1 MLHPAMAQ
9 FGSRQVLQCL
19 QQMLQAKYQNLRSGW
34 RTMFATFSASSK
46 VPTERVANYA
56 FELVTLVYRSHFA
69 LVVRYGSFADLTRCI
84 TDFCQVN
91 KFQKISLQA
100 IEMVRGLVPKM
111 LECPECLLPQPAD
124 AEADANGKEGTRG
137 EVSTRSGGTEEPM
150 VKYWLP
156 VLHSFYEIIMT
167 GEDLEVRRLSVMS
180 RFLLNRFGGLRTERL
195 TVCLTRSRRTDL
207 VSPRHSGTSSRL
219 KSSSRSLRS

>member
-1 MLHPAMAQ
+1 
-9 FGSRQVLQCL
+9 
-19 QQMLQAKYQNLRSGW
+19 
-34 RTMFATFSASSK
+34 MFATFSAASK

-56 FELVTLVYRSHFA
+56 FELVTLIYRSHFA

-84 TDFCQVN
+84 TDFSQVN

-111 LECPECLLPQPAD
+111 LECPECLLPQPVD
-124 AEADANGKEGTRG
+124 DTAENGKE
-137 EVSTRSGGTEEPM
+137 VVVRSGGTEEPM

-167 GEDLEVRRLSVMS
+167 GEDLEVRRL
-180 RFLLNRFGGLRTERL
+180 
-195 TVCLTRSRRTDL
+195 
-207 VSPRHSGTSSRL
+207 
-219 KSSSRSLRS
+219 